1 MARSDREEKG
11 TVTIKGV
18 DKEVYRALVSL
29 AKLWGKTAGEVATQA
44 FKLYLSITEAVG
56 GAVSSL
62 GRALERAG
70 GIISRTGLQVVSGI
84 GRLELDRATL
94 QAAEK
99 PLLLMGIKRLAV
111 RPDVEP
117 ELLREKVMGIVDCE
131 VVEVPPGPLMAE
143 VLKKCRFVG
152 EVAVLDEGDEERGQG
167 EEALLPLL
175 EEGEEER
182 EQH

>member
-29 AKLWGKTAGEVATQA
+29 AKLWGKTAGELATQA

-56 GAVSSL
+56 GAISSL

-70 GIISRTGLQVVSGI
+70 DIISRTGLQVVSGI
-84 GRLELDRATL
+84 GRLELDKATL
-94 QAAEK
+94 EAAEK

-152 EVAVLDEGDEERGQG
+152 EVAVLEEG
-167 EEALLPLL
+167 EEGRGEEVLLPLL
-175 EEGEEER
+175 EEEEEER
-182 EQH
+182 EQR